1 MTDISDLAT
10 NIKVLCFDVGGTVI
24 DWHTGISS
32 QLAGYGSV
40 NDIEADWMAVTKAW
54 RTIALET
61 TLNSKRE
68 DLPRG
73 NIDGVHRATLDG
85 VLAEFGLDAIPA
97 ADRDAMAWYWHN
109 LEPWPDSAK
118 GHARLKT
125 KFLMSTLTILSLRL
139 IMDVSHRAPFHW
151 DSVITCEMLDAYK
164 LDPLPYREA
173 PRLLQVEP
181 DEILM
186 VAAHNFDLE
195 AAAREGLKTAFIHR
209 PTEWGE
215 GTTPTP
221 EAADFVDVDAR
232 DLNHLAELLGC

>member
-1 MTDISDLAT
+1 MTGNSELAAT
-10 NIKVLCFDVGGTVI
+10 IKVLCFDVGGTVI
-24 DWHTGISS
+24 DWHAGISG
-32 QLAGYGSV
+32 QLAAYGAAKGV
-40 NDIEADWMAVTKAW
+40 EADWVAVTKAW
-54 RTIALET
+54 RTVALET
-61 TLNSKRE
+61 TLNSKRA

-85 VLAEFGLDAIPA
+85 VLAQFDLDAIPA
-97 ADRDAMAWYWHN
+97 ADRDAMVWYWHT
-109 LEPWPDSAK
+109 LDPWPDAAE
-118 GHARLKT
+118 GHARLKGR
-125 KFLMSTLTILSLRL
+125 FLMSTLTILSLRL
-139 IMDVSHRAPFHW
+139 IMDVSQRAPFHW

-164 LDPLPYREA
+164 FDPLPYREA

-209 PTEWGE
+209 PTEWGA

-221 EAADFVDVDAR
+221 AAAEFVDMDAR
-232 DLNHLAELLGC
+232 DLNHLAEQLGC